1 MLKIE
6 GTLKEIETL
15 IPWDK
20 LCELISVDYYKR
32 SLVSKDEIFK
42 IEIDVDDDDHCDDD
56 DQDDDGGH

>member
-6 GTLKEIETL
+6 GTLTEIETL
-15 IPWDK
+15 ILWDK
-20 LCELISVDYYKR
+20 LCELIQVDYYKK